1 MGPAA
6 AAANGYAKHKIT
18 ERNETGKKEERHVR
32 DKLRSFLRILRW
44 TDMKNERAK
53 GKNGGTHSAQPATES
68 LNMNDDD
75 TPKKK
80 QRTRRLK

>member
-1 MGPAA
+1 M
-6 AAANGYAKHKIT
+6 K
-18 ERNETGKKEERHVR
+18 RGKKKNGMYEINSEAFSAFYVGPGA
-32 DKLRSFLRILRW
+32 
-44 TDMKNERAK
+44 DMKNERAK